1 MKFNRKYIIER
12 NTTVRSNNRCGTSI
26 LYSFFSYLAP
36 GLVIQMKIEKNKTS
50 FTVLTKDQKRFDML
64 KFSLN
69 FIKDIVYACVVAE
82 KSFTSLLYFL

>member
-1 MKFNRKYIIER
+1 
-12 NTTVRSNNRCGTSI
+12 
-26 LYSFFSYLAP
+26 
-36 GLVIQMKIEKNKTS
+36 MKIEKNKTS